1 MSNAGDEFIKMFRN
15 MAGMD
20 NTAYKCVK
28 CGEKVETIPVKT
40 TVSEFP
46 RKLFYCK
53 NNKCVHFGIITVV
66 AKK

>member
-1 MSNAGDEFIKMFRN
+1 MNNPDDFINMFKN
-15 MAGMD
+15 MAGLD
-20 NTAYKCVK
+20 GVVYRCVK
-28 CGEKVETIPVKT
+28 CGSTVERITVKT
-40 TVSEFP
+40 VMETS

>member
-1 MSNAGDEFIKMFRN
+1 MSNSGDEFIKMFRN

-20 NTAYKCVK
+20 DTAYKCVK
-28 CGEKVETIPVKT
+28 CGSLVEKIVVKT
-40 TVSEFP
+40 MTDTP